1 MSESTANG
9 EAAEPVF
16 LSASREL
23 KELLERP
30 ESEQS
35 RLGYV
40 HTLREILQQPDT
52 WRATGEQVHAALG
65 HLKKDLDGMNAV
77 VLTGSGSSEFVGE
90 CCRPIIQ
97 NGLNLTTQVIGSG
110 DLLTHGMSRLP
121 VQRPALMVSFAR
133 SGDSP
138 ESVGALSLVQSLD
151 PAIHHLVITCNRNGQ
166 LATKYGDKNDVDVV
180 VLDER
185 TNDHSLVMTSSFTN
199 MVLAASALG
208 MLDAGS
214 GFLDLS
220 KQLSAAGEEILQK
233 AFAQLHSLGQQSFS
247 RAFYLASPSLTGT
260 ARESALKM
268 LEMTSGGVMT
278 VDMTYLGLRHGPM
291 SGVSPETVVVCFLSS
306 DPLVRAYEADVIREL
321 NQKNLGLRK
330 LIVGSGIPAD
340 LAAEGDICLE
350 HEGFQNDLESGILY
364 VLVGQVLAFY
374 RCMREGLQPDEP
386 SAEGVINRVVQ
397 GFRIYSF

>member
-1 MSESTANG
+1 MSISHSAAG
-9 EAAEPVF
+9 EA
-16 LSASREL
+16 SAVSKSSAL
-23 KELLERP
+23 KALTARP
-30 ESEQS
+30 ESEQVE
-35 RLGYV
+35 LGYG
-40 HTLREILQQPDT
+40 HTLKEILQQPET
-52 WRATGEQVHAALG
+52 WRVTGEQVQAALG
-65 HLKKDLDGMNAV
+65 TLKATVQGKGAV

-97 NGLNLTTQVIGSG
+97 NGSGITTQVIGSG
-110 DLLTHGMSRLP
+110 DLLTHGVSRLP

-151 PAIHHLVITCNRNGQ
+151 PAIQHLVITCNRNGQ
-166 LATKYGDKNDVDVV
+166 LATKYASDDKVKVV

-208 MLDAGS
+208 MLDAGDAF
-214 GFLDLS
+214 GKLA
-220 KQLSAAGEEILQK
+220 QRLSAAGEEILGK
-233 AFAQLHSLGQQSFS
+233 AFSQLPEVGEDQFS
-247 RAFYLASPSLTGT
+247 RAFYLASPSLTGA

-268 LEMTSGGVMT
+268 MEMTSGRVMT

-291 SGVSPETVVVCFLSS
+291 SGVSGETLVVCFLSS

-321 NQKNLGLRK
+321 NQKKLGLRK
-330 LIVGSGIPAD
+330 LIVGSEIPAD
-340 LAAEGDICLE
+340 LAEEGDVLIE
-350 HEGFQNDLESGILY
+350 HSGFQNDLESGILY
-364 VLVGQVLAFY
+364 VLVGQVLAFF
-374 RCMREGLQPDEP
+374 RCMKEGLRPDAP